1 MVVIFLA
8 VIIITKSYWRQEDSL
23 NEVFF
28 YKMIKLTN
36 KNETGRIFLLRQ
48 GKDGDGGEWILIL
61 LDVFH
66 TSVKVGEDLSS
77 WSY

>member
-8 VIIITKSYWRQEDSL
+8 VIITKSYRRQEDSL

-36 KNETGRIFLLRQ
+36 KNETGHIFLLRQ
-48 GKDGDGGEWILIL
+48 GKDGDGDEWILRL
-61 LDVFH
+61 LTLFS
-66 TSVKVGEDLSS
+66 TPL
-77 WSY
+77 